1 MAMTEADIQCEL
13 AYAYLHAVAGRLGV
27 ECQIAGRISDNHAID
42 ATLKTHSKL
51 APDYV
56 LSSFP
61 LDVQL
66 KSCSRVLTDDGQ
78 RLSYPLPRGQYD
90 KLRATDRG
98 APIVLILFILPQVAD
113 EWVTLD
119 EGSLVSRK
127 CAYWVSL
134 YGAGPVTADTPTVYV
149 PKANLVSIDGMR
161 TLLGRFS
168 RREEVRYVN

>member
-42 ATLKTHSKL
+42 ATLRVHSKL
-51 APDYV
+51 APDY
-56 LSSFP
+56 LLASFP

-66 KSCSRVLTDDGQ
+66 KSCSRVLTDDGS
-78 RLSYPLPRGQYD
+78 RLSYPLPRRQYD
-90 KLRATDRG
+90 KLRAVDRG
-98 APIVLILFILPQVAD
+98 APIILILFMLPQD
-113 EWVTLD
+113 SGEWVTLD

-134 YGAGPVTADTPTVYV
+134 YGAEPVTVDTPTVYV
-149 PKANLVSIDGMR
+149 PKANLVSIVGMR

-168 RREEVRYVN
+168 RREEVRYVD

>member
-1 MAMTEADIQCEL
+1 MAMTEADMQCEL

-66 KSCSRVLTDDGQ
+66 KSRSRVLTDDGQ
-78 RLSYPLPRGQYD
+78 RLSYPLPRVQYD

-98 APIVLILFILPQVAD
+98 APIVLILFVLPHSAD

-119 EGSLVSRK
+119 EGSLVIRK

-134 YGAGPVTADTPTVYV
+134 YGAGPVTTDTPTVYV

>member
-1 MAMTEADIQCEL
+1 MTEADIQCEL

-27 ECQIAGRISDNHAID
+27 ECKIAGRISDNHAID
-42 ATLKTHSKL
+42 ATLQTHSKL
-51 APDYV
+51 ALDYM

-90 KLRATDRG
+90 KLRAADRG
-98 APIVLILFILPQVAD
+98 APIVLILFILPQVAE

-119 EGSLVSRK
+119 EGSLVTRK

-134 YGAGPVTADTPTVYV
+134 YGAGPVTTDTPTVYV

-168 RREEVRYVN
+168 RREEVRYVP